1 MARIKKL
8 NVEGE
13 TLASKSSR
21 LKGIKGSKKCIDI
34 FAFVSKFNWAESIR
48 DYVGDSCT

>member
-34 FAFVSKFNWAESIR
+34 FGFVSKFNWGESIG
-48 DYVGDSCT
+48 DYVGDSCM